1 MKNQKQPLY
10 LAIYSDIREKTA
22 KNTYTDGDYLPS
34 ERKLCDEYGVERAT
48 VRHALGLLAEK
59 GIIEKVPGAGSKAT
73 ARFSKEQNPSKI
85 KNIVFVLP
93 KGIDR
98 ITSPFISS
106 VFYNFEKECRVNG
119 FSLFYM
125 NISSEDSAEL
135 EKFADS
141 SEMAVF
147 FGSFGK
153 SIRDAA
159 DKLGLKYII
168 VSDFTPESISVVVDN
183 ITGISLAV
191 GYLKSLGHRQI
202 AFINGNSSRYNDAER
217 YRGFISSMYREK
229 LTVSEDLVM
238 ECAGT
243 SDSGYECAMRLRNE
257 TDKFTALVAAND
269 MIALGA
275 MRRLAHS
282 D

>member
-1 MKNQKQPLY
+1 MF
-10 LAIYSDIREKTA
+10 
-22 KNTYTDGDYLPS
+22 
-34 ERKLCDEYGVERAT
+34 C
-48 VRHALGLLAEK
+48 
-59 GIIEKVPGAGSKAT
+59 
-73 ARFSKEQNPSKI
+73 
-85 KNIVFVLP
+85 
-93 KGIDR
+93 
-98 ITSPFISS
+98 
-106 VFYNFEKECRVNG
+106 
-119 FSLFYM
+119 M
-125 NISSEDSAEL
+125 NKSSEDSAEL

-141 SEMAVF
+141 SEIAFF

-275 MRRLAHS
+275 MKAFSALGLKIPADISVLDLIILGSVCTRLL